1 MSYLFSCKAGT
12 AGPQASLFKS
22 AFDNSWSWYTT
33 PSCTPCVEGSWAP
46 QGATFC
52 SLCPPGT
59 YSLAGASSC
68 LPCQAG
74 YYGNRAGL
82 TSPTCVGACS
92 SIAMCP
98 AGTAFP
104 PQSSPSSLVCSS
116 DGSRALPTNLG
127 MRLWP
132 AAHPQNPQHVDLI
145 VAPEA
150 VCRAYRNL
158 ESCNTIPSIVMGDNV
173 IRYLIGTASDLHMEP
188 AEDLSCSAA

>member
-1 MSYLFSCKAGT
+1 
-12 AGPQASLFKS
+12 
-22 AFDNSWSWYTT
+22 
-33 PSCTPCVEGSWAP
+33 
-46 QGATFC
+46 
-52 SLCPPGT
+52 
-59 YSLAGASSC
+59 
-68 LPCQAG
+68 
-74 YYGNRAGL
+74 
-82 TSPTCVGACS
+82 
-92 SIAMCP
+92 
-98 AGTAFP
+98 
-104 PQSSPSSLVCSS
+104 VCSS